1 MKTIPSRWGWCVLL
15 AVSALMVRA
24 GAPEPVP
31 APPPTTTLPVS
42 PGSPVAPQRS
52 SPSISLS
59 LPALPD
65 GFDISSG
72 DPEKIAEQ
80 TMAIQAAQR
89 AAPAPPAWEVEQEQ
103 EAAANDRDW
112 MLRDYTARLQKA
124 GLAPAT
130 PAPSDPGTLP
140 QPSDTPNDAS
150 ETPTDPLTKPLD
162 TPKTPSA
169 ASTTESEM
177 KPELSASS
185 LGSLQ
190 PLLPPLDPP
199 AAKAPTDPW
208 GAPPS
213 SQDFIATP
221 DLTPTPALTGENAG
235 SSSSLDVPGLTAVES
250 GMGPAPG
257 SVGFQDALPD
267 EPAGGSRKI
276 DDQNNF
282 LVPIAPTSDVTE
294 FFKKQAEGL
303 RAPNAPTVM
312 EAPTVVAR
320 PIAPV
325 APEQI
330 AKPAISGLRS
340 HVDDPFDILRQ

>member
-1 MKTIPSRWGWCVLL
+1 
-15 AVSALMVRA
+15 
-24 GAPEPVP
+24 
-31 APPPTTTLPVS
+31 
-42 PGSPVAPQRS
+42 
-52 SPSISLS
+52 LS

-65 GFDISSG
+65 GFDISNG

-80 TMAIQAAQR
+80 TMAFQAAQR
-89 AAPAPPAWEVEQEQ
+89 AAPVVPPWEVEQEQ
-103 EAAANDRDW
+103 EAEANNRDW

-130 PAPSDPGTLP
+130 PTPSDPGTLS
-140 QPSDTPNDAS
+140 QSSDTANDA
-150 ETPTDPLTKPLD
+150 PAAPIDPLTQPID
-162 TPKTPSA
+162 TPKTPSD
-169 ASTTESEM
+169 ASTTTSET
-177 KPELSASS
+177 KPELSVSS

-190 PLLPPLDPP
+190 PLLPPLNQPVP
-199 AAKAPTDPW
+199 KAPTDPW
-208 GAPPS
+208 GTAPV
-213 SQDFIATP
+213 SQDFTTTT
-221 DLTPTPALTGENAG
+221 DLTPTPAPTGENG
-235 SSSSLDVPGLTAVES
+235 SSSSTLDVPGLTAAES

-257 SVGFQDALPD
+257 SIGFQDALPD

-312 EAPTVVAR
+312 QPPTVMAR
-320 PIAPV
+320 PVVPV
-325 APEQI
+325 APEPT